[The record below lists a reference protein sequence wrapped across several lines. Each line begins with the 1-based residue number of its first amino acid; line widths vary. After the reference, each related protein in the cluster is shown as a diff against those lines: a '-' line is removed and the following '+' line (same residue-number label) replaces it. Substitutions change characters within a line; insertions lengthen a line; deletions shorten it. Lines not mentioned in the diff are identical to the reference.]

1 MSNVLIILIILFITI
16 GMIIFSM
23 LLNKILGLK
32 KEEMKKI
39 REQALN
45 LRERMRNA
53 QALGDPQL
61 LIQIQRETVQLTKQM
76 MKKQLLPMCLR
87 CFIFIGIFTT
97 LSFILADYGRGLLP
111 FPLWIFGS
119 GWFAIYLLFS
129 ISFSLLIFGLKKLYK
144 RFIQKEVK
152 SQSYLREI
160 MRILSPTSQTAGIS
174 LQLSDYAQSKTTSQ
188 ASSKVV
194 DSWKD
199 RIKNSN

>member
-1 MSNVLIILIILFITI
+1 MSNTLIILIILFITI
-16 GMIIFSM
+16 GMTIFSM

-53 QALGDPQL
+53 QVLGDPQL
-61 LIQIQRETVQLTKQM
+61 LIQIQKETMQLTNQM
-76 MKKQLLPMCLR
+76 MKKQLVPMCLR

-97 LSFILADYGRGLLP
+97 LSFILADYDSGLLP

-119 GWFAIYLLFS
+119 GWFAIYFVFS
-129 ISFSLLIFGLKKLYK
+129 ISFSLLIYGFKRLYK
-144 RFIQKEVK
+144 RYIKQETK

-160 MRILSPTSQTAGIS
+160 MGLISPRSGIS
-174 LQLSDYAQSKTTSQ
+174 SNLLDSTLSQKTNQTS
-188 ASSKVV
+188 SDVV
-194 DSWKD
+194 DSWKE
-199 RIKNSN
+199 RIKN

>member
-1 MSNVLIILIILFITI
+1 MSNVAIILIILFITI
-16 GMIIFSM
+16 VMIIFSM

-32 KEEMKKI
+32 KEEIKKI
-39 REQALN
+39 REQAIN

-53 QALGDPQL
+53 QALGDAQL
-61 LIQIQRETVQLTKQM
+61 LIQIQRETMQITSQM
-76 MKKQLLPMCLR
+76 MKKQLIPMCLR

-97 LSFILADYGRGLLP
+97 LSFILADYDSGLLP

-119 GWFAIYLLFS
+119 GWFAIYFLFS
-129 ISFSLLIFGLKKLYK
+129 ISFSLIIIGIKILYK
-144 RFIQKEVK
+144 RVIKKETK

-160 MRILSPTSQTAGIS
+160 MGILSPTSRFSLGIS
-174 LQLSDYAQSKTTSQ
+174 DSAQSQRTSQ
-188 ASSKVV
+188 TSSEVE